1 VAKVIRL
8 NAESSY
14 FSQYLVRLVLIVKPF
29 CFARCFSLDS
39 SGYEIRK
46 GSTPSV
52 FEVPEA

>member
-1 VAKVIRL
+1 MAKVIRL

-14 FSQYLVRLVLIVKPF
+14 FSQYLVRLVLIAKQF